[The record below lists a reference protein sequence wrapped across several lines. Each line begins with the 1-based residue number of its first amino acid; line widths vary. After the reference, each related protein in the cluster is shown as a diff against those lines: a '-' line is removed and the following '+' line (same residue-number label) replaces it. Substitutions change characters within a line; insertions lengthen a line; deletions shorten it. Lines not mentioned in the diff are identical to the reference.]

1 MIWGS
6 VQPKYVIMWKK
17 ATIKK
22 HFCMKKLKHMYLG
35 YITAGVGVLILNF
48 AQYTLHINATLCN
61 N

>member
-1 MIWGS
+1 
-6 VQPKYVIMWKK
+6 
-17 ATIKK
+17 
-22 HFCMKKLKHMYLG
+22 MKKLKRMYLG